1 MQLGATI
8 ASLRKERGL
17 KQSDL
22 AESVGLTVSYLS
34 QVENDHREPST
45 SALRSIAEALEVP
58 LPVLFFLAMD
68 EQDVSAEK
76 RDAFAALGRSF
87 QERFRELL

>member
-8 ASLRKERGL
+8 ASLRKERRL
-17 KQSDL
+17 KQSEL

-45 SALRSIAEALEVP
+45 AALRSIAGALEVP
-58 LPVLFFLAMD
+58 LPVLFFLAM
-68 EQDVSAEK
+68 EEEDVTPEK
-76 RDAFAALGRSF
+76 RDAFTELGRSF
-87 QERFRELL
+87 QDRFRELL